1 MKAVS
6 HLPSALRVGLVP
18 AAHAGLQE
26 EVLLPCVGAC
36 VKQGEP

>member
-18 AAHAGLQE
+18 AARAGLQE
-26 EVLLPCVGAC
+26 EVLLLCIRAC
-36 VKQGEP
+36 LKQGEP